1 MTTHNN
7 VTPKDRRKE
16 KIHACYYEQASHGRQ
31 PSNNACILA
40 ATEIIIEASTE
51 AYHGRYRM
59 YERERIHK
67 VELID
72 AEHQLVG
79 KHDASA

>member
-1 MTTHNN
+1 M
-7 VTPKDRRKE
+7 P
-16 KIHACYYEQASHGRQ
+16 ACVQW
-31 PSNNACILA
+31 A
-40 ATEIIIEASTE
+40 ATEIIIDGKCTE
-51 AYHGRYRM
+51 AYHGRDRM

-67 VELID
+67 VKLID

>member
-1 MTTHNN
+1 M
-7 VTPKDRRKE
+7 KE
-16 KIHACYYEQASHGRQ
+16 QIHACYYEQASHGRQ
-31 PSNNACILA
+31 PSNNACILAVA